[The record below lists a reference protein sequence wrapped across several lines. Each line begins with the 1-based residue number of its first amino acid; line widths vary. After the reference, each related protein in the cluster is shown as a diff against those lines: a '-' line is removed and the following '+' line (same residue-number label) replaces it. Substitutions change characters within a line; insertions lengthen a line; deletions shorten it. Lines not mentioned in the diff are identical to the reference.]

1 MLLPFQF
8 IPRPSCLI
16 QFIFYT
22 RSDLYLYFSS
32 ISKNTSIFRKKRNRF
47 KKVPSGKTHD
57 KINIVVLFLILLS
70 LFSFLERSILPFPNS
85 YLESRRIVLFSLAYL
100 FGTFYLSPD
109 LDIKS
114 TPYRRWGILK
124 VIWRPYQRLFKHRGI
139 LHHPVFGPVIL
150 TLTLLVLI
158 YPLLYFLFIFLNID
172 TGRFPVWAGSAIFIG
187 LVLSMEVHYLSDFVW
202 SKIMHT
208 KR

>member
-1 MLLPFQF
+1 M
-8 IPRPSCLI
+8 
-16 QFIFYT
+16 
-22 RSDLYLYFSS
+22 
-32 ISKNTSIFRKKRNRF
+32 
-47 KKVPSGKTHD
+47 PSGKTHD

-70 LFSFLERSILPFPNS
+70 LFSLLERSILPFPDS

-124 VIWRPYQRLFKHRGI
+124 VIWRPHQRLFRHRGV
-139 LHHPVFGPVIL
+139 LHHPVLGPVIL
-150 TLTLLVLI
+150 TLTPLVLI
-158 YPLLYFLFIFLNID
+158 YPLIYSLFIFLDID
-172 TGRFPVWAGSAIFIG
+172 TGRFPFWAGSAILIG
-187 LVLSMEVHYLSDFVW
+187 LVLSMEIHYLSDFVW